1 MCIHPQLTSAE
12 EETLM
17 LSSVYHL
24 SGIVLYELENAHINV
39 DFIVYLYMFI
49 DVGFCCYKD
58 QCVLPGGSL
67 VEKKQ
72 EELINKMKNQYNI
85 IFG

>member
-24 SGIVLYELENAHINV
+24 SGIVLYELENAHINI
-39 DFIVYLYMFI
+39 DFIVYIYMFI
-49 DVGFCCYKD
+49 DVGFCYED